1 MRQNMLACL
10 ALGALTAVVVPTVPA
25 RAQGTLFCDPDRRCI
40 PTTEQAYNACYQL
53 AMQRGWNMT
62 RTDYRGRNYF
72 IYGCLRGRFR

>member
-1 MRQNMLACL
+1 MRQAIF
-10 ALGALTAVVVPTVPA
+10 ALVTVGATLTMPSSPA
-25 RAQGTLFCDPDRRCI
+25 QSQSTLFCDPDRRCI
-40 PTTEQAYNACYQL
+40 PTTERAYNACYQL

>member
-1 MRQNMLACL
+1 MRQAIF
-10 ALGALTAVVVPTVPA
+10 ALLTAGAALAMPSGPA
-25 RAQGTLFCDPDRRCI
+25 QSQTTLFCDPDRRCV